1 MVIASVVTTRREFT
15 TMSITRGAK
24 MWEQGIGGGVMKN
37 MGIGIIRAMKNMAV
51 AIGTIRSRNQTL
63 MLSWKHSLP

>member
-24 MWEQGIGGGVMKN
+24 MWELDRGGGVMKN
-37 MGIGIIRAMKNMAV
+37 MGIGIIRAMKNMDMG
-51 AIGTIRSRNQTL
+51 IGIIKSRKQML

>member
-24 MWEQGIGGGVMKN
+24 MWEQGRGGGVMKS
-37 MGIGIIRAMKNMAV
+37 MAIGIIRAMKNMDM
-51 AIGTIRSRNQTL
+51 AIGIIRSRNQTL

>member
-37 MGIGIIRAMKNMAV
+37 MGIGIIRAMKNMDM
-51 AIGTIRSRNQTL
+51 AIGIIRSRNQTL